1 MPRFSI
7 VVPAYNAHVTLAE
20 TLEAVLA
27 QSFADWECI
36 VVDDGSTDE
45 TRRIA
50 DSFANRDPRFR
61 VMFQEN
67 QGSAGAYNTGVASAQ
82 GDLVV
87 LCSADDVL
95 LPEHLSE
102 MADFAERNPGFAI
115 YSSNGYYLS
124 PGGSREIVYFDGE
137 VPPSLSLADVIRE
150 CFYSVGAAYRRELYA
165 AVGGYRVDVY
175 GEDYDFWLRA
185 MAHGAKHR
193 YLARPLSMH
202 RLGPDQKSARSE
214 AVLRSDIRLVTD
226 LLRSPN
232 LSDDELHAV
241 DEAVEAREAL
251 IARLHAPQGV
261 RSLVVKA
268 AQALLGRAGVRRA
281 IRAVRGNRPRKSGHV

>member
-7 VVPAYNAHVTLAE
+7 VVPAYNAEVTLAE

-27 QSFADWECI
+27 QSYADWECI
-36 VVDDGSTDE
+36 VVDDGSTDG

-50 DSFANRDPRFR
+50 ESFANRDPRVR
-61 VMFQEN
+61 VLAQEN

-82 GDLVV
+82 GELVV

-102 MADFAERNPGFAI
+102 MADFAERNPHSDI
-115 YSSNGYYLS
+115 YSSNGYYLN
-124 PGGSREIVYFDGE
+124 PDGSREIVYFDGE

-202 RLGPDQKSARSE
+202 RLGPGQKSAQSE
-214 AVLRSDIRLVTD
+214 AVLRSDIRLITD
-226 LLRSPN
+226 LLQSPN
-232 LSDDELHAV
+232 LSDDELRAI
-241 DEAVEAREAL
+241 DEAVKARETL

-261 RSLVVKA
+261 RGLAVKVA
-268 AQALLGRAGVRRA
+268 EALLGRAGVRRV
-281 IRAVRGNRPRKSGHV
+281 IRAARGRRPEESGHD